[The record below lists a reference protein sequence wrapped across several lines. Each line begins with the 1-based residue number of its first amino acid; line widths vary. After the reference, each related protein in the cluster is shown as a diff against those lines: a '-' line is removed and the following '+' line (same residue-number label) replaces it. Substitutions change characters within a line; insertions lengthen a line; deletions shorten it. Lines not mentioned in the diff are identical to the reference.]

1 MNKTLKNILECLLG
15 SILVLFFAPLL
26 SPISNPWHQIYTE
39 PLYWAFGILGCS
51 ILTCIIIYFV
61 DINPRKFY
69 YCLNIVPIIILLIFI
84 LIISTITD
92 ILYIGFDN
100 EDEIDMEKELAY
112 YDTEYNEENDKNEVV
127 EFFKSVWDFVAGLF
141 SGGMAEDT
149 DWPVERTLHY
159 YKLFWK

>member
-1 MNKTLKNILECLLG
+1 MMSVSKKFLKSKIKKKIAG
-15 SILVLFFAPLL
+15 A
-26 SPISNPWHQIYTE
+26 
-39 PLYWAFGILGCS
+39 AFL
-51 ILTCIIIYFV
+51 IIKPF
-61 DINPRKFY
+61 
-69 YCLNIVPIIILLIFI
+69 IVPIIIFLIFT

-149 DWPVERTLHY
+149 DWPVERILHY
-159 YKLFWK
+159 NKLFWKERCSNSRCINLSHRNRYCCS

>member
-1 MNKTLKNILECLLG
+1 MIAVSKKSLKSKIKKK
-15 SILVLFFAPLL
+15 IAA
-26 SPISNPWHQIYTE
+26 T
-39 PLYWAFGILGCS
+39 AFL
-51 ILTCIIIYFV
+51 IIKPF
-61 DINPRKFY
+61 
-69 YCLNIVPIIILLIFI
+69 IVPIIILLIFI

-100 EDEIDMEKELAY
+100 EDKIDMEKELAY

-149 DWPVERTLHY
+149 DWPVERTLYY
-159 YKLFWK
+159 YKLFWKKRCSNSRCFNFSYWN

>member
-1 MNKTLKNILECLLG
+1 MLVSKKFLTNKIKKKIAG
-15 SILVLFFAPLL
+15 V
-26 SPISNPWHQIYTE
+26 
-39 PLYWAFGILGCS
+39 AFL
-51 ILTCIIIYFV
+51 IIKPF
-61 DINPRKFY
+61 
-69 YCLNIVPIIILLIFI
+69 IVPIIILLIFI

-127 EFFKSVWDFVAGLF
+127 EFFKSVWDFVARLF

-149 DWPVERTLHY
+149 DWPVERTLYY
-159 YKLFWK
+159 YKLFWKKRSSNSRGINIPYRNRYCCSRRCKTC

>member
-1 MNKTLKNILECLLG
+1 MMLVSKKFLKNKIKKK
-15 SILVLFFAPLL
+15 
-26 SPISNPWHQIYTE
+26 ISGA
-39 PLYWAFGILGCS
+39 AFL
-51 ILTCIIIYFV
+51 IIKPF
-61 DINPRKFY
+61 
-69 YCLNIVPIIILLIFI
+69 IVPIIILLIFI

>member
-1 MNKTLKNILECLLG
+1 MMSVSKN
-15 SILVLFFAPLL
+15 FFKSKIKKKIAGA
-26 SPISNPWHQIYTE
+26 
-39 PLYWAFGILGCS
+39 AFF
-51 ILTCIIIYFV
+51 IIKPF
-61 DINPRKFY
+61 
-69 YCLNIVPIIILLIFI
+69 IVPIIIFLIFT

-149 DWPVERTLHY
+149 DWPVERTLYY